1 LPLAPAAVAV
11 ERPSE
16 FLIHR
21 NTEERMKRIAALL
34 ATVAG
39 LAACNEPRTG
49 ADILAATAAS
59 APLSV
64 SRSFEQTVSATAT
77 STVTGCDNSPG
88 PNITIEGGM
97 SLGGLGT
104 RMTFTNNS
112 KGTHTF
118 TDEAHVDITVVPPEG
133 NKITIPKQPVLGGV
147 GGNPFI
153 WIQLEDG
160 NGRAV
165 TDEVFLGRC
174 VQGVKK
180 DVSASFASAARAL
193 ATIAV
198 ADCQNSPG
206 PYITLDGDL
215 FVAAG
220 LDAVF
225 MFQNNDNPVGG
236 PHRATADAV
245 VKVQLVPPGHDVRFA
260 KQPSQG
266 GVGGNPWIWFNF
278 LSDAGAALSAP
289 ALLGRCEQLSK
300 A

>member
-1 LPLAPAAVAV
+1 
-11 ERPSE
+11 
-16 FLIHR
+16 
-21 NTEERMKRIAALL
+21 MKRFTAVLTSLIGVAA
-34 ATVAG
+34 
-39 LAACNEPRTG
+39 LAACNERTPG
-49 ADILAATAAS
+49 ADNILASATAS
-59 APLSV
+59 SPMSV
-64 SRSFEQTVSATAT
+64 SRSFEQLIGATAT
-77 STVTGCDNSPG
+77 STVTGCSNSPG
-88 PNITIEGGM
+88 PNITIEGNLR
-97 SLGGLGT
+97 LGGLGT
-104 RMTFTNNS
+104 RMTFTNNA

-118 TDEAHVDITVVPPEG
+118 TDEAHVDITLVPSDG
-133 NKITIPKQPVLGGV
+133 NTITIPKQPVLGGV

-160 NGRAV
+160 NGRTV

-174 VQGVKK
+174 VQGLKK

-206 PYITLDGDL
+206 PFITLDGDL
-215 FVAAG
+215 YVAAG

-225 MFQNNDNPVGG
+225 IFQNNDNPVGG
-236 PHRATADAV
+236 PHRATADRV

-278 LSDAGAALSAP
+278 LNDAGSALTDPS
-289 ALLGRCEQLSK
+289 LLGRCEQLSK

>member
-1 LPLAPAAVAV
+1 M
-11 ERPSE
+11 
-16 FLIHR
+16 HR
-21 NTEERMKRIAALL
+21 SIASLAALL
-34 ATVAG
+34 GAG
-39 LAACNEPRTG
+39 ALAACTERGTG
-49 ADILAATAAS
+49 ADIFASATAAS
-59 APLSV
+59 PVSV
-64 SRSFEQTVSATAT
+64 SRSFEQLVSATAT

-88 PNITIEGGM
+88 PYITIEGGM

-104 RMTFTNNS
+104 RMTFSNNV

-118 TDEAHVDITVVPPEG
+118 TDEAHVDITVVPADG
-133 NKITIPKQPVLGGV
+133 NSITIPKQPVLGGV

-160 NGRAV
+160 AGRAV

-174 VQGVKK
+174 VQGLRK
-180 DVSASFASAARAL
+180 DVSTSFASAARAL

-206 PYITLDGDL
+206 PWITLDGDL

-225 MFQNNDNPVGG
+225 IFKNNDNPVDG
-236 PHRATADAV
+236 PHRASADAV
-245 VKVQLVPPGHDVRFA
+245 VKVELVPPGHDVRFA
-260 KQPSQG
+260 KQPSRG

-278 LSDAGAALSAP
+278 LSDAGTALSEP

>member
-1 LPLAPAAVAV
+1 M
-11 ERPSE
+11 
-16 FLIHR
+16 HR
-21 NTEERMKRIAALL
+21 SIATLAALL
-34 ATVAG
+34 SAG
-39 LAACNEPRTG
+39 ALAACNERGTG
-49 ADILAATAAS
+49 PDILASATAGS
-59 APLSV
+59 PMSV

-88 PNITIEGGM
+88 PYITIEGGM

-104 RMTFTNNS
+104 RMTFTNNA

-118 TDEAHVDITVVPPEG
+118 TDEAHVDITVVPADD
-133 NKITIPKQPVLGGV
+133 NNITIPKQPVLGGV

-174 VQGVKK
+174 VQGLKK
-180 DVSASFASAARAL
+180 DVGASFVSAARAL

-206 PYITLDGDL
+206 PFITLDGDL
-215 FVAAG
+215 YVAAG

-225 MFQNNDNPVGG
+225 IFQNNDNPVGG
-236 PHRATADAV
+236 PHRATADKV

-278 LSDAGAALSAP
+278 LNDEGSALTDPS
-289 ALLGRCEQLSK
+289 LLGRCEQLSK

>member
-1 LPLAPAAVAV
+1 MRRFTHALV
-11 ERPSE
+11 
-16 FLIHR
+16 
-21 NTEERMKRIAALL
+21 ALL
-34 ATVAG
+34 GAG
-39 LAACNEPRTG
+39 ALAACREPG
-49 ADILAATAAS
+49 SEANILAAAS
-59 APLSV
+59 TGEPV
-64 SRSFEQTVSATAT
+64 QVTRTFEQNVSARATA
-77 STVTGCDNSPG
+77 TVTGCDNSPG

-104 RMTFTNNS
+104 RMTFTNNV

-118 TDEAHVDITVVPPEG
+118 TDEAHVDVTVVPAEG
-133 NKITIPKQPVLGGV
+133 NNITIPKQPVLGGV

-160 NGRAV
+160 NGQAV
-165 TDEVFLGRC
+165 TGEVFLGRC
-174 VQGVKK
+174 VQGLRSDAVA
-180 DVSASFASAARAL
+180 DFTSLARAL
-193 ATIAV
+193 ATISV

-206 PYITLDGDL
+206 PFITLDGEL

-225 MFQNNDNPVGG
+225 IFKNNDNPVDG
-236 PHRATADAV
+236 PHRASADAV
-245 VKVQLVPPGHDVRFA
+245 VQVNLVPPGHDVRFN
-260 KQPSQG
+260 KQPSLG

-278 LSDAGAALSAP
+278 LSDAGAALSEP

>member
-1 LPLAPAAVAV
+1 MRRFTHALV
-11 ERPSE
+11 
-16 FLIHR
+16 
-21 NTEERMKRIAALL
+21 ALL
-34 ATVAG
+34 GAG
-39 LAACNEPRTG
+39 ALAACREPG
-49 ADILAATAAS
+49 SEANILAATS
-59 APLSV
+59 TGRSV
-64 SRSFEQTVSATAT
+64 EVTKTFEQNVSVRAT

-104 RMTFTNNS
+104 RMTFTNNA

-118 TDEAHVDITVVPPEG
+118 TDEAHVDVTVVPAEG
-133 NKITIPKQPVLGGV
+133 NNITIPKQPVLGGV

-165 TDEVFLGRC
+165 TGEVFLGRC
-174 VQGVKK
+174 VQGLRK
-180 DVSASFASAARAL
+180 DAVADFSSLARAL
-193 ATIAV
+193 ATISV

-206 PYITLDGDL
+206 PFITLDGEL

-225 MFQNNDNPVGG
+225 IFKNNDNPVDG
-236 PHRATADAV
+236 PHRASADAV
-245 VKVQLVPPGHDVRFA
+245 VKVSLVPPGHDVRFN
-260 KQPSQG
+260 KQPSLG

-278 LSDAGAALSAP
+278 LSDAGAALSEP

>member
-1 LPLAPAAVAV
+1 M
-11 ERPSE
+11 
-16 FLIHR
+16 HR
-21 NTEERMKRIAALL
+21 SIAILAALL
-34 ATVAG
+34 GAG
-39 LAACNEPRTG
+39 ALAACNERGTG
-49 ADILAATAAS
+49 PDILASATAS
-59 APLSV
+59 SPVSV
-64 SRSFEQTVSATAT
+64 SRSFEQLVSATAT

-88 PNITIEGGM
+88 PYITIEGGM

-104 RMTFTNNS
+104 RMTFTNNA

-118 TDEAHVDITVVPPEG
+118 TDEAHVDITVVPADG
-133 NKITIPKQPVLGGV
+133 NNITIPKQPVLGGV

-174 VQGVKK
+174 VQGLKK
-180 DVSASFASAARAL
+180 DVGASFASAARAL

-206 PYITLDGDL
+206 PFITLDGDL
-215 FVAAG
+215 YVAAG

-225 MFQNNDNPVGG
+225 IFQNNDNPVDG
-236 PHRATADAV
+236 PHRATADKV

-278 LSDAGAALSAP
+278 LSDNGSALTDPS
-289 ALLGRCEQLSK
+289 LLGRCEQLSK

>member
-1 LPLAPAAVAV
+1 MNRSLATLVVLLGTGAVAACG
-11 ERPSE
+11 ERG
-16 FLIHR
+16 
-21 NTEERMKRIAALL
+21 AGADLL
-34 ATVAG
+34 ASSTAG
-39 LAACNEPRTG
+39 SPVQ
-49 ADILAATAAS
+49 
-59 APLSV
+59 V
-64 SRSFEQTVSATAT
+64 SRTFEQMVSATAT

-88 PNITIEGGM
+88 PYITIEGGLR
-97 SLGGLGT
+97 LGGLGT
-104 RMTFTNNS
+104 RMTFTNNQ

-118 TDEAHVDITVVPPEG
+118 TDEAHVDLTVVPADG
-133 NKITIPKQPVLGGV
+133 NNITIPKQPVLGGV

-153 WIQLEDG
+153 WVQLEDG

-165 TDEVFLGRC
+165 TDEVYLGRC
-174 VQGVKK
+174 VQGLKK
-180 DVSASFASAARAL
+180 DIGTSFASAARAL

-206 PYITLDGDL
+206 PYITMDGDL
-215 FVAAG
+215 YVAAG

-225 MFQNNDNPVGG
+225 VFKNNDNPVDG

-245 VKVQLVPPGHDVRFA
+245 VKVELVPPGHDVRFN

-278 LSDAGAALSAP
+278 LSDAGAALSEP

-300 A
+300 LSS

>member
-1 LPLAPAAVAV
+1 
-11 ERPSE
+11 
-16 FLIHR
+16 
-21 NTEERMKRIAALL
+21 MKRFIALL
-34 ATVAG
+34 TVAAG
-39 LAACNEPRTG
+39 LAACKDPGPG
-49 ADILAATAAS
+49 AAILASSTDAS
-59 APLSV
+59 PPSV
-64 SRSFEQTVSATAT
+64 SRSFERMVSATAT
-77 STVTGCDNSPG
+77 STVSGCSNSPG
-88 PNITIEGGM
+88 PYITIEGGLA
-97 SLGGLGT
+97 LGGLGT
-104 RMTFTNNS
+104 RMTFTNNA

-118 TDEAHVDITVVPPEG
+118 TDDAHVDITVVPSEG
-133 NKITIPKQPVLGGV
+133 NSISIPKQPVLGGV

-165 TDEVFLGRC
+165 TDEVYMGRC
-174 VQGVKK
+174 VQGLKK

-215 FVAAG
+215 YVAAG

-225 MFQNNDNPVGG
+225 IFQNNDNPVGG

-266 GVGGNPWIWFNF
+266 GVGGNPWLWFNF
-278 LSDAGAALSAP
+278 LSDNGSALSDP
-289 ALLGRCEQLSK
+289 ALLGRCVQLS

>member
-1 LPLAPAAVAV
+1 
-11 ERPSE
+11 
-16 FLIHR
+16 
-21 NTEERMKRIAALL
+21 MKRIAALL
-34 ATVAG
+34 TLVAG
-39 LAACNEPRTG
+39 IAACNERGPDAG
-49 ADILAATAAS
+49 ILAAATNS
-59 APLSV
+59 SPLSV
-64 SRSFEQTVSATAT
+64 SRSFEQMVSATAT

-88 PNITIEGGM
+88 PNITIEGGL

-104 RMTFTNNS
+104 RMTFTNNA

-133 NKITIPKQPVLGGV
+133 NNITIPKQPVLGGV

-165 TDEVFLGRC
+165 TGEVFMGRC
-174 VQGVKK
+174 VQGLRKNVG
-180 DVSASFASAARAL
+180 AEFASAARAL

-206 PYITLDGDL
+206 PFITLDGDL

-220 LDAVF
+220 LDAIF
-225 MFQNNDNPVGG
+225 IFKNNDNPVDG
-236 PHRATADAV
+236 PHRASADAV

-260 KQPSQG
+260 KQPSRG

-278 LSDAGAALSAP
+278 LNDAGSPLSQP
-289 ALLGRCEQLSK
+289 SLLGRCEQLSK